1 MPWFQQLGSKYQK
14 MRGSFGFT
22 SIPKFTQRD
31 QHCHEKWV
39 PELRRSRSLFI
50 YIYKEKKQEVPY
62 GQDFSW
68 EAVTSET
75 GDLSKGEIR
84 VLVCTCAGN
93 YAFVSQVC

>member
-1 MPWFQQLGSKYQK
+1 MDLHLFLNLLKGISTVMKNGSLSLGDL
-14 MRGSFGFT
+14 GVF
-22 SIPKFTQRD
+22 
-31 QHCHEKWV
+31 
-39 PELRRSRSLFI
+39 L

-75 GDLSKGEIR
+75 GDLSKGAIR